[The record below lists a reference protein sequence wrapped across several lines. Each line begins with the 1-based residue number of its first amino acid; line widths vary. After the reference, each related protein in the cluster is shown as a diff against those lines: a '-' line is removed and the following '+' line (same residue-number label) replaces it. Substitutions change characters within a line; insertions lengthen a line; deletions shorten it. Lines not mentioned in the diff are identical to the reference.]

1 MLQGPAVSYNV
12 QVLYLL
18 ETMSH
23 LQTAVVVFM
32 VLSLHRLTAAATEE
46 YDDDYSY
53 KYDSDDYDYQYGFN
67 DSDYYDYELLPPFN
81 PNCTMNRSTVSL
93 REHAKEYGAEL
104 HTLSIKFSILNSSH
118 NKGYINVF
126 HIFLRLDIN

>member
-1 MLQGPAVSYNV
+1 
-12 QVLYLL
+12 
-18 ETMSH
+18 MSH

-32 VLSLHRLTAAATEE
+32 VLSLHRLTAAATAE

-118 NKGYINVF
+118 NKGNINVF
-126 HIFLRLDIN
+126 HILSVWK